1 MRITTILGFIA
12 LTTLSQTA
20 FAQGPATKTP
30 LGCVERAAEAM
41 SNPRTTPIESVKL
54 PAGNPMPPIAP
65 GEPQKFV
72 VSVLVDTTGR
82 ADSATIQLPAGL
94 DDYSANSIRKVLPGW
109 RFIPA
114 MVGACPVRQVLK
126 LTFSRK

>member
-1 MRITTILGFIA
+1 
-12 LTTLSQTA
+12 
-20 FAQGPATKTP
+20 
-30 LGCVERAAEAM
+30 M

-54 PAGNPMPPIAP
+54 PAGNPMPQLAA
-65 GEPQKFV
+65 GEPAKFQ

-82 ADSATIQLPAGL
+82 ADSTTIQLPAGL
-94 DDYSANSIRKVLPGW
+94 DDYSANSIRKVLPSW
-109 RFIPA
+109 SFIPA